1 MGAGL
6 LYGGLAGVFLGS
18 VLLVLTL
25 APGRGDEKDGVAGAV
40 RSIEHDYTGH
50 GRPLAEGGA
59 ESSLM
64 RRFRSLALRLSPAGV
79 VGAMQERLDRA
90 GNPGGWSPE
99 RLLSFKGFGLV
110 AGAAVGLL
118 FMLRAPGYGPLLVPG
133 FGAAGF
139 FVPDVLLYNQ
149 GLRRQE
155 DIGQTLPDVLD
166 LLVVSVESGLGFDAA
181 LARVGQNTRGPLS
194 AELVRVMQE
203 VQIGKSREEALRAM
217 SHRSSVPEL
226 RTFVGA
232 LVQASDLGI
241 PIGKVLR
248 EQAGEMRVKRRQRAE
263 ERAQKLAVKITIPVV
278 FCLFPAIFLV
288 LLGPGIIAYLSGSG
302 LR

>member
-1 MGAGL
+1 MGVGL
-6 LYGGLAGVFLGS
+6 LYGGLAGVFLGV
-18 VLLVLTL
+18 VLLVLALTL
-25 APGRGDEKDGVAGAV
+25 KGGDQEKGVAGAV
-40 RSIEHDYTGH
+40 RSIERDYA
-50 GRPLAEGGA
+50 GRGLSLTSVRI

-64 RRFRSLALRLSPAGV
+64 RQFRALALRLSPAGV
-79 VGAMQERLDRA
+79 AGKMQERLDRA
-90 GNPGGWSPE
+90 GNPGGWTPE
-99 RLLSFKGFGLV
+99 RLLSFKGCGLM
-110 AGAAVGLL
+110 AGVVLGLL
-118 FMLRAPGYGPLLVPG
+118 LTLRAPGYGPLLVVL

-139 FVPDVLLYNQ
+139 FLPDVLLYNQ
-149 GLRRQE
+149 GLKRQE
-155 DIGQTLPDVLD
+155 DIGRTLPDVLD

-181 LARVGQNTRGPLS
+181 LARVGQNTTGPL
-194 AELVRVMQE
+194 AGELVRVMQE

-232 LVQASDLGI
+232 LVQAAELGI

-248 EQAGEMRVKRRQRAE
+248 EQANEMRTKRRQRAE
-263 ERAQKLAVKITIPVV
+263 ERAQKLAVKITVPVV

>member
-1 MGAGL
+1 MGAWL
-6 LYGGLAGVFLGS
+6 LYGGLAGVFLG
-18 VLLVLTL
+18 VLLLVLTL
-25 APGRGDEKDGVAGAV
+25 VWGGRDGREGAAGAV
-40 RSIEHDYTGH
+40 RSIERDYA
-50 GRPLAEGGA
+50 GRGRSPFEGRA
-59 ESSLM
+59 ESALM
-64 RRFRSLALRLSPAGV
+64 RRFRGLALRLSPAGV

-90 GNPGGWSPE
+90 GNPGGWTPE
-99 RLLSFKGFGLV
+99 RLLSFKGCGLV
-110 AGAAVGLL
+110 AGGVVGLL
-118 FMLRAPGYGPLLVPG
+118 FMLRAPGYGPLLVPA

-139 FVPDVLLYNQ
+139 FLPDLLLYNE
-149 GLRRQE
+149 GLKRQE
-155 DIGQTLPDVLD
+155 NIGRTLPDILD

-181 LARVGQNTRGPLS
+181 LARVGQNTRGPLA

-248 EQAGEMRVKRRQRAE
+248 EQAGEMRVKRRQKAE
-263 ERAQKLAVKITIPVV
+263 ERAQKLAVKITIPVI

-288 LLGPGIIAYLSGSG
+288 LLGPGIISYLSGSG
-302 LR
+302 FR

>member
-1 MGAGL
+1 MGAGV
-6 LYGGLAGVFLGS
+6 LYGGLAGVFLGI
-18 VLLVLTL
+18 VLLVLAL
-25 APGRGDEKDGVAGAV
+25 APARRDGEEGAAGAV
-40 RSIEHDYTGH
+40 RAIERDYA
-50 GRPLAEGGA
+50 GRGLALSEEDR
-59 ESSLM
+59 ESVWM
-64 RRFRSLALRLSPAGV
+64 RRFRALALRLSPSGV
-79 VGAMQERLDRA
+79 VERMQERLDRA
-90 GNPGGWSPE
+90 GNPGGWTPE
-99 RLLSFKGFGLV
+99 RLLSFKGAGLV
-110 AGAAVGLL
+110 AGAAAGLL
-118 FMLRAPGYGPLLVPG
+118 LALRAPGYGPLMVLAL
-133 FGAAGF
+133 GAGGF
-139 FVPDVLLYNQ
+139 FLPDVLIYNQ
-149 GLRRQE
+149 GLKRQE
-155 DIGQTLPDVLD
+155 DIGRTLPDILD

-181 LARVGQNTRGPLS
+181 LARVGQNADGPLA
-194 AELVRVMQE
+194 AELIRVMQE

-263 ERAQKLAVKITIPVV
+263 ERAQKLAVKITVPVV

-288 LLGPGIIAYLSGSG
+288 LLGPGVIAYLSGSG